1 LTSVRRVERAENN
14 VAVGDFI
21 QNAVLVVSLDTSGF
35 MSPLS
40 PTSQSSSATD
50 PPSFQIDPD
59 IRTAQTPPSVLY
71 HEPAYVAHQKDT
83 VFARSW
89 HLVGDTRELK
99 ATGSVKPFTLLE
111 GGSTSRSSSS
121 ATRSKPSAACR
132 TCAPIAATSSWR
144 AKGTCPVPRSSDA
157 L

>member
-1 LTSVRRVERAENN
+1 MRRVERAENN

-40 PTSQSSSATD
+40 PTSQSPSATD

-71 HEPAYVAHQKDT
+71 HDPAYVAHQKDT

-89 HLVGDTRELK
+89 HLVGDARELK
-99 ATGSVKPFTLLE
+99 TTGSVKPFTLLE
-111 GGSTSRSSSS
+111 GCLDEPLFLIRDDEQALRCLSNVCTHRGNILAEGEGHLSGTSIPKR
-121 ATRSKPSAACR
+121 RP
-132 TCAPIAATSSWR
+132 W
-144 AKGTCPVPRSSDA
+144 
-157 L
+157 